1 MTNTITDRALA
12 LAGVFNA
19 AALVDEVAYRAEP
32 DAATLDAALA
42 PLFRFDAPD
51 TAAVFDGS
59 ANLQRGL
66 AALIRAF
73 EAPRAAGDELTVR
86 YALGLL
92 HFERLYSADAAMQR
106 ELKTLLRRAQLQAD
120 ANGIGGE
127 AVIATLA
134 EGWSKTLGQIRPR
147 ILVNGEPQRLREPR
161 NVALI
166 RALLLAGLRSAVLW
180 RQVGGSRWSL
190 LFSRGA
196 LRREAERL
204 REASA
209 APAERL

>member
-1 MTNTITDRALA
+1 MNHSDTDRALA

-19 AALVDEVAYRAEP
+19 AALVDEVAYRREP

-51 TAAVFDGS
+51 AAAVYGG
-59 ANLQRGL
+59 AGNLRPGL
-66 AALIRAF
+66 EALVRTLG
-73 EAPRAAGDELTVR
+73 APRGEHDELVVR

-92 HFERLYSADAAMQR
+92 HFERLYSGDPAMQG
-106 ELKTLLRRAQLQAD
+106 ELRNLLRRAQLQAD
-120 ANGIGGE
+120 AGGAGGE
-127 AVIATLA
+127 AVVTTLA

-147 ILVNGEPQRLREPR
+147 ILVNGEPARLREAR
-161 NVALI
+161 NVTLI

-190 LFSRGA
+190 LFGRGA
-196 LRREAERL
+196 LRRAAERL
-204 REASA
+204 LA
-209 APAERL
+209 A

>member
-1 MTNTITDRALA
+1 MSRNTDTDRALA

-19 AALVDEVAYRAEP
+19 AALVDEVAYRGEP

-51 TAAVFDGS
+51 TEAVFGGV
-59 ANLQRGL
+59 AHLRRGL
-66 AALIRAF
+66 EALRRSLGQ
-73 EAPRAAGDELTVR
+73 PRDEHDELAVR

-92 HFERLYSADAAMQR
+92 HFERLYRADPAMQR

-120 ANGIGGE
+120 ADGICGGP
-127 AVIATLA
+127 VIATLA
-134 EGWSKTLGQIRPR
+134 EGWSRTLGQIRPR
-147 ILVNGEPQRLREPR
+147 ILVNGEPQRLREAR

-180 RQVGGSRWSL
+180 HQVGGSRWSL
-190 LFSRGA
+190 LFGRGA

-204 REASA
+204 LA
-209 APAERL
+209 A

>member
-1 MTNTITDRALA
+1 MSRNRDTDRALA

-19 AALVDEVAYRAEP
+19 AVLVDEVAFRGEP
-32 DAATLDAALA
+32 DNATLDAALA

-51 TAAVFDGS
+51 TAAVFGGV
-59 ANLQRGL
+59 AHLKRGL
-66 AALIRAF
+66 AALAKSLGQARG
-73 EAPRAAGDELTVR
+73 EHEELTVR

-92 HFERLYSADAAMQR
+92 HFERLYSADPAMQR

-120 ANGIGGE
+120 AGGAAGE
-127 AVIATLA
+127 PVVTTLA

-147 ILVNGEPQRLREPR
+147 ILVNGEPARLREAR

-180 RQVGGSRWSL
+180 HQVGGSRWSL
-190 LFSRGA
+190 LFGRGA

-204 REASA
+204 LA
-209 APAERL
+209 A

>member
-1 MTNTITDRALA
+1 MSRHTDTDRALA

-51 TAAVFDGS
+51 TAAVFGGE
-59 ANLQRGL
+59 ANLRRGL
-66 AALIRAF
+66 EALARTLGQ
-73 EAPRAAGDELTVR
+73 PRGEHDELMVR

-92 HFERLYSADAAMQR
+92 HFERLYSADQEMQR

-120 ANGIGGE
+120 ASGAAGE
-127 AVIATLA
+127 PVVTTLA
-134 EGWSKTLGQIRPR
+134 EGWTRTLGQIRPR
-147 ILVNGEPQRLREPR
+147 ILVNGEPARLREAR

-180 RQVGGSRWSL
+180 HQVGGSRWSL
-190 LFSRGA
+190 LFGRGA

-204 REASA
+204 LA
-209 APAERL
+209 A